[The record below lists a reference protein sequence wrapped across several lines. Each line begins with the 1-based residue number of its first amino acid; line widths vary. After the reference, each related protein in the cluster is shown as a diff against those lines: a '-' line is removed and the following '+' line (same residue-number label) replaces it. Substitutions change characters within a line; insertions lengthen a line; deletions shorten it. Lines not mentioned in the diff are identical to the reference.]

1 MIMGIIKLVV
11 VLCFFYCLLR
21 YLKRNHPDSDFIVFF
36 EFLTGLLEGILFV
49 ICAVVMVLVV
59 LGLLI
64 LL

>member
-21 YLKRNHPDSDFIVFF
+21 YLNRKHPNSEFIEFF
-36 EFLTGLLEGILFV
+36 EFLTGLLEGIL
-49 ICAVVMVLVV
+49 AVGCVAVLVLVV